1 MIYRFISNSRGGK
14 VDWQPF
20 YQQDF
25 IETVD
30 DKPNF
35 WSSCVSHS
43 SAKFIKR
50 WPLSHKARIWEMAVH
65 WSRIYEIERSNESE
79 AKRTE
84 KKGRGNKPN
93 EATALLEEEIDIFFE
108 KKVLGTSS
116 WQSLLNTVWLNN
128 ILPKSSVQGQ
138 QNDCNWLKVQAMGV
152 NKLNNILKY

>member
-1 MIYRFISNSRGGK
+1 MK
-14 VDWQPF
+14 
-20 YQQDF
+20 
-25 IETVD
+25 
-30 DKPNF
+30 
-35 WSSCVSHS
+35 
-43 SAKFIKR
+43 AKQKE
-50 WPLSHKARIWEMAVH
+50 L
-65 WSRIYEIERSNESE
+65 
-79 AKRTE
+79 
-84 KKGRGNKPN
+84 KKQGRGNKPN